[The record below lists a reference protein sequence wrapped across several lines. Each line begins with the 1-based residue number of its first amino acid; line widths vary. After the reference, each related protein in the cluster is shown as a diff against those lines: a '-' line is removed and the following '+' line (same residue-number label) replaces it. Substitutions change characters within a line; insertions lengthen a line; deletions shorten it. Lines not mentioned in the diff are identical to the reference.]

1 MDPEPATLQIMAASV
16 GAVEIAGIK
25 KLKIYHM
32 ENTKK
37 EINRLRKKLR
47 KIKKILLTNVEIW
60 DETQHDPVEEFKLL
74 VEMIEEK

>member
-1 MDPEPATLQIMAASV
+1 MDPEPATLRTTPANAA
-16 GAVEIAGIK
+16 AVESAGIK

-47 KIKKILLTNVEIW
+47 KLKKILLTNVEIW

-74 VEMIEEK
+74 VDIIDEK